1 MKTQPIVIIKL
12 NMTMN
17 NTEDKEEHKE
27 YVVRS
32 EECCHTIVKPAIIH
46 HHKFANN
53 TRKKLNSSLP
63 QMTNMNETTSMNT
76 SNNKDEAKSTIN
88 LLNLSPKFPLNF
100 PLRLPSFDT

>member
-1 MKTQPIVIIKL
+1 MKSQPIVIIEL

-17 NTEDKEEHKE
+17 NTKDKEEHE
-27 YVVRS
+27 EHVVRS
-32 EECCHTIVKPAIIH
+32 EECCHTI
-46 HHKFANN
+46 ANN
-53 TRKKLNSSLP
+53 IRKKFNSSLP
-63 QMTNMNETTSMNT
+63 RITNMNETTSMNT